1 MSLDQ
6 EMPPLRYSK
15 LPTTDLDALSLP
27 SSMNFE
33 DNSNNN
39 NIDRMS
45 MEQQSLPSPH
55 ICASCEKPI
64 LDEFLSSVLDKWWHE
79 SCLKC
84 AECKAQLSET
94 CYSREGKTFCREDF
108 YR

>member
-6 EMPPLRYSK
+6 EMAPLHFSK
-15 LPTTDLDALSLP
+15 LSSTNLNYLSVQ
-27 SSMNFE
+27 SSVNID

-39 NIDRMS
+39 NINMS
-45 MEQQSLPSPH
+45 MDPQLLPSPH

-64 LDEFLSSVLDKWWHE
+64 LDEFLSSVLNKWWHE

-84 AECKAQLSET
+84 AECGSQLADT